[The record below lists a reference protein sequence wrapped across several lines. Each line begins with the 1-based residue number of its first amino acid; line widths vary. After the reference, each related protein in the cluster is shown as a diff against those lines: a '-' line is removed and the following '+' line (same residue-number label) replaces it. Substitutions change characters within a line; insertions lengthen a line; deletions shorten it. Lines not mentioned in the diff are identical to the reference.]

1 MIPIN
6 QTGIEELRFGDT
18 KEDIFHILVNK
29 NISPD
34 GIDLEKL
41 RLADPR
47 NFDAALSNAGCIVML
62 NEIEIDELSRR
73 GELDTNDLHKSLYE
87 LAQSEGLL

>member
-1 MIPIN
+1 MIPISK
-6 QTGIEELRFGDT
+6 TGLEELSFGDS

-29 NISPD
+29 NVSPD

-47 NFDAALSNAGCIVML
+47 NFDAALSSAGCIIML

-73 GELDTNDLHKSLYE
+73 GELNPDNLHESLYD
-87 LAQSEGLL
+87 LAKEEGLL

>member
-1 MIPIN
+1 MISLN
-6 QTGIEELRFGDT
+6 QTGIEELSFGNS

-47 NFDAALSNAGCIVML
+47 NFDAALSNAGCIIML
-62 NEIEIDELSRR
+62 NEIEIEELAKR
-73 GELDTNDLHKSLYE
+73 GELDPENLHQSLFT
-87 LAQSEGLL
+87 LAKDEGLI

>member
-6 QTGIEELRFGDT
+6 QTGIEELRFGDS

-34 GIDLEKL
+34 GIDLETL

-47 NFDAALSNAGCIVML
+47 NFDAALSSAGCIVML

-73 GELDTNDLHKSLYE
+73 RELDPKNLHQSLYE
-87 LAQSEGLL
+87 LAKAEGLL

>member
-1 MIPIN
+1 MVPIN
-6 QTGIEELRFGDT
+6 QTGIEELSFGDS

-47 NFDAALSNAGCIVML
+47 NFDAALSSAGCIIML
-62 NEIEIDELSRR
+62 NEIEIDELARR
-73 GELDTNDLHKSLYE
+73 GELNPKQLHESLYN
-87 LAQSEGLL
+87 LAKDEGLL

>member
-6 QTGIEELRFGDT
+6 QTGIEELSFGEE

-41 RLADPR
+41 RLVDPR
-47 NFDAALSNAGCIVML
+47 NFDAALSSAGCIIML
-62 NEIEIDELSRR
+62 NETEIDELAKR
-73 GELDTNDLHKSLYE
+73 GELDPENLHQSLFE

>member
-6 QTGIEELRFGDT
+6 QTGIEELSFGDS
-18 KEDIFHILVNK
+18 KEDIFHILINK

-47 NFDAALSNAGCIVML
+47 DFDTALSNAGCIVML
-62 NEIEIDELSRR
+62 NEIEIDELSKR
-73 GELDTNDLHKSLYE
+73 GELDPKNLHQSLYE
-87 LAQSEGLL
+87 LAKDEGLL

>member
-6 QTGIEELRFGDT
+6 QTGIEELSFGDS

-34 GIDLEKL
+34 GVDLEKL

-47 NFDAALSNAGCIVML
+47 NFDSVLISAGCIVML
-62 NEIEIDELSRR
+62 NEIEIDELSKR
-73 GELDTNDLHKSLYE
+73 GELDPKNLHQSLYE
-87 LAQSEGLL
+87 LAKDEGLL

>member
-1 MIPIN
+1 MIPIK
-6 QTGIEELRFGDT
+6 QTGIEELSFGDS

-29 NISPD
+29 NISPN

-47 NFDAALSNAGCIVML
+47 NFDAALSNAGCIIML
-62 NEIEIDELSRR
+62 NELEINELSKR
-73 GELDTNDLHKSLYE
+73 GELDPNNLHESLYE
-87 LAQSEGLL
+87 LAKNEGML

>member
-1 MIPIN
+1 MINIE
-6 QTGIEELRFGDT
+6 QTGIEELSFGDS
-18 KEDIFHILVNK
+18 KEDTFHILVNK
-29 NISPD
+29 KISPN

-47 NFDAALSNAGCIVML
+47 NFDAALISAGCIIML
-62 NEIEIDELSRR
+62 NEIEIDELAKR
-73 GELDTNDLHKSLYE
+73 GELDSHNLHQSLFD

>member
-1 MIPIN
+1 MIPIK
-6 QTGIEELRFGDT
+6 QTGIEELSFGDS

-34 GIDLEKL
+34 GIDLDKL

-47 NFDAALSNAGCIVML
+47 NFDAALSSAGCIIML

-73 GELDTNDLHKSLYE
+73 GELDPSNLHEGLYE
-87 LAQSEGLL
+87 LAKQEGML

>member
-6 QTGIEELRFGDT
+6 QTGIEELSFGDS

-29 NISPD
+29 NVSPN

-47 NFDAALSNAGCIVML
+47 NFDDALNNAGCIIML
-62 NEIEIDELSRR
+62 NEIEIDELSKR
-73 GELDTNDLHKSLYE
+73 GELDPKNLHQSLYD
-87 LAQSEGLL
+87 LAKNEGVL

>member
-1 MIPIN
+1 MIPIK
-6 QTGIEELRFGDT
+6 QTGIEELSFGDS

-29 NISPD
+29 NISPS

-47 NFDAALSNAGCIVML
+47 NFDAALSNAGCIIML
-62 NEIEIDELSRR
+62 NELEINELSKR
-73 GELDTNDLHKSLYE
+73 GELDPNNLHESLYE
-87 LAQSEGLL
+87 LAKNEGML

>member
-1 MIPIN
+1 MIN
-6 QTGIEELRFGDT
+6 FKQTGIEELSFGES
-18 KEDIFHILVNK
+18 KEDTFHILVNK

-47 NFDAALSNAGCIVML
+47 NFDAALSGAGCIIML
-62 NEIEIDELSRR
+62 NETEIDELSRR
-73 GELDTNDLHKSLYE
+73 GELDPENLHESLYE
-87 LAQSEGLL
+87 LAKNEGLL

>member
-6 QTGIEELRFGDT
+6 QTGIEELSFGEE

-47 NFDAALSNAGCIVML
+47 NFDAALSSAGCIIML
-62 NEIEIDELSRR
+62 NETEIDELSRR
-73 GELDTNDLHKSLYE
+73 GELDRENLHQSLYE
-87 LAQSEGLL
+87 LAKQEGVL

>member
-1 MIPIN
+1 MISIN
-6 QTGIEELRFGDT
+6 QTGIEELSFGKS

-47 NFDAALSNAGCIVML
+47 NFDAALSNAGCIIML
-62 NEIEIDELSRR
+62 NEIEIDELVKR
-73 GELDTNDLHKSLYE
+73 GELDPKNLHQSLFS
-87 LAQSEGLL
+87 LAKNEGLI

>member
-6 QTGIEELRFGDT
+6 QTGIEELRFGDS
-18 KEDIFHILVNK
+18 KEDIFHILVDK

-34 GIDLEKL
+34 GIDLEVL

-47 NFDAALSNAGCIVML
+47 DFDTSLSNAGCIVML

-73 GELDTNDLHKSLYE
+73 GELNPKDLHKSLYE
-87 LAQSEGLL
+87 LAKNEEMI

>member
-1 MIPIN
+1 MIPFE
-6 QTGIEELRFGDT
+6 QTGLEELSFGDS

-29 NISPD
+29 KVSPN

-47 NFDAALSNAGCIVML
+47 NFDAALAAAGCIIML
-62 NEIEIDELSRR
+62 NEIEIDELAKR
-73 GELDTNDLHKSLYE
+73 GELNPQKLHQSLYD
-87 LAQSEGLL
+87 LASDEGLI

>member
-1 MIPIN
+1 MIPFD

-62 NEIEIDELSRR
+62 NEIEIEELSRR

-87 LAQSEGLL
+87 LSKDEGLL

>member
-1 MIPIN
+1 MIPIE
-6 QTGIEELRFGDT
+6 QTGIEELSFGDS

-29 NISPD
+29 QISPG

-47 NFDAALSNAGCIVML
+47 NFDAALTSAGCIIML
-62 NEIEIDELSRR
+62 NEIEIDELAKR
-73 GELDTNDLHKSLYE
+73 GEIKKTDLHQSLYE
-87 LAQSEGLL
+87 LASREALL